1 MSKSNFLMSKEIV
14 IIGGGPSGLMAAD
27 ILSSNGY
34 KVIIYER
41 KPTFGRKFLMA
52 GRGGLNISHSENLDD
67 FIKKYGAQSSI
78 FNKIINSFSP
88 KNLRDWCQ
96 ELGEKTFIGSSG
108 RIFPESFKA
117 SPLLRAWLARLKK
130 QNVTFKTNHDWQGWE
145 NNNLIFNTKHGKIFI
160 KSKLT
165 ILSLGG
171 ASWPNLGSD
180 GSWVKILED
189 QDVQISPLQPSNCG
203 FVVEWTKIFS
213 NRFEGKSLKSVL
225 LSFQEK
231 KVLGEFIIT
240 KNGVEGS
247 AIYAISSLL
256 REEINNNGEANLI
269 LDLKPDLSIEEILKR
284 LKKPQSK
291 LSMSNYLRK
300 TLNLSDVAIGLLM
313 ELPDRKNFNN
323 YTPEKITRIIK
334 SYTLNLKKPFSINRA
349 ISTAGGVTFNS
360 IDDNFMLI
368 NKPNVFVAGEMLDWE
383 APTGGYLLQACIANG
398 AYVANTII
406 KKNANE

>member
-1 MSKSNFLMSKEIV
+1 MKIIS

-27 ILSSNGY
+27 ILSANGY
-34 KVIIYER
+34 KVIIYDR

-67 FIKKYGAQSSI
+67 FIKKYGLQSNI
-78 FNKIINSFSP
+78 LKKIINNFSP
-88 KNLRDWCQ
+88 QNLRDWCQ

-108 RIFPESFKA
+108 RIFPQSFKA

-130 QNVTFKTNHDWQGWE
+130 QEVTFKTNHDWQGWK
-145 NNNLIFNTKHGKIFI
+145 NDSLIFNTKSGKIFI
-160 KSKLT
+160 KSDLI

-171 ASWPNLGSD
+171 ASWPDLGSD

-213 NRFEGKSLKSVL
+213 KRFEGKFLKSVL

-240 KNGVEGS
+240 KNGVEGT
-247 AIYAISSLL
+247 AIYALSSLL

-269 LDLKPDLSIEEILKR
+269 LDLKPDLNIEEILKR

-323 YTPEKITRIIK
+323 FTPEKITRIIK
-334 SYTLNLKKPFSINRA
+334 SYTLNLKKPFSIIRA

-368 NKPNVFVAGEMLDWE
+368 NKPNVFIAGEMLDWE

-406 KKNANE
+406 KKNI